1 MPSCGKS
8 RLLNTFCCGTARLL
22 ELRSL
27 QLAVLRL
34 QNCKWNRAHNLGV
47 GQEKSGSETNKIN
60 TQYNQA

>member
-8 RLLNTFCCGTARLL
+8 RLLNAFLCGTARLL

-34 QNCKWNRAHNLGV
+34 QDCKWSREQSLGV
-47 GQEKSGSETNKIN
+47 GSEVRL
-60 TQYNQA
+60 